1 MRSKIMVA
9 RILIAEDE
17 PLTAFDI
24 AATLKAF
31 GYEPVGPA
39 VTVRIARDLLASGVD
54 GAIVDYDL
62 NGEPADELIKDLV
75 RRAVPFVVSS
85 GEMAQIDLG
94 QRSRS
99 ERFGKPML
107 SEELIDALRRLM

>member
-1 MRSKIMVA
+1 MSP
-9 RILIAEDE
+9 RILIVEDE
-17 PLTAFDI
+17 PLTGFDI
-24 AATLKAF
+24 AATLKALGF
-31 GYEPVGPA
+31 EPVGPA
-39 VTVRIARDLLASGVD
+39 PTVGAARELLASGVD

-62 NGEPADELIKDLV
+62 NGEPADALIQDLV

-85 GEMAQIDLG
+85 GEMRRIDLG
-94 QRSRS
+94 QGSRS

>member
-1 MRSKIMVA
+1 MPCMVS

-17 PLTAFDI
+17 PLTGFDI
-24 AATLKAF
+24 AATLKSL

-39 VTVRIARDLLASGVD
+39 PTVNTARELLASGVD

-62 NGEPADELIKDLV
+62 SGEPADPLIQELV

-85 GEMAQIDLG
+85 GETVPIDLG
-94 QRSRS
+94 EGSRS
-99 ERFGKPML
+99 ARFGKPML
-107 SEELIDALRRLM
+107 SEELIDELRRLM